1 MREKLQSEAG
11 SRAQSEIRC
20 GVTLALM
27 GRGQG
32 KLNVKFLKKRPR
44 QQPGTR
50 KGDLEK

>member
-11 SRAQSEIRC
+11 NRAQSEICC

-32 KLNVKFLKKRPR
+32 KLNVKFLKKRPSE
-44 QQPGTR
+44 QPGIC
-50 KGDLEK
+50 KGDLKK